1 MDVSFIM
8 SEKEKKEMK
17 IKEFCKEYSNRIDKL
32 KGDYLKENLK
42 ITTYLPFIKKDA
54 LAQNIVNATTYKFED
69 YTKEDGTTGRR
80 RTNQIQVNSTAQ
92 MLLFYRVII
101 ENYTDLEVETEGFYE
116 EYDALNESGVLFE
129 LTADFD
135 GHPSL
140 IPAKEISELRGMVD
154 LKQRDIMT
162 NQYEM
167 HSYISNQIER
177 ITEVGSV
184 VLKPVLDK
192 LATELENMDDSKIEK
207 LSKALECGLKRIK

>member
-1 MDVSFIM
+1 
-8 SEKEKKEMK
+8 MK

-101 ENYTDLEVETEGFYE
+101 ENYTNLEVETEGFYE

-129 LTADFD
+129 LTADFE

-140 IPAKEISELRGMVD
+140 IPAREISELRGMID
-154 LKQRDIMT
+154 LKQRDTMT
-162 NQYEM
+162 NQYEI

-177 ITEVGSV
+177 ITEVGSI

-207 LSKALECGLKRIK
+207 LSKVLEKGLKRIK

>member
-1 MDVSFIM
+1 
-8 SEKEKKEMK
+8 MK

-32 KGDYLKENLK
+32 KSDYLKENLK

-207 LSKALECGLKRIK
+207 LSKALERGLKMVK

>member
-1 MDVSFIM
+1 
-8 SEKEKKEMK
+8 MK

-32 KGDYLKENLK
+32 KDGYLKENLK

-69 YTKEDGTTGRR
+69 YTNEDGTTGRR

-101 ENYTDLEVETEGFYE
+101 ENYTNLEVETEGFYE

-129 LTADFD
+129 LTADFE

-154 LKQRDIMT
+154 LKQRDTMT
-162 NQYEM
+162 NQYEI

-192 LATELENMDDSKIEK
+192 LATELENMDDGKIEK
-207 LSKALECGLKRIK
+207 LSKALERGLKRIK

>member
-1 MDVSFIM
+1 MA
-8 SEKEKKEMK
+8 K
-17 IKEFCKEYSNRIDKL
+17 IKEFCENYKNRATDKL
-32 KGDYLKENLK
+32 KNDYLKENLE

-69 YTKEDGTTGRR
+69 YIREDGTTGRR

-101 ENYTDLEVETEGFYE
+101 ENYTNLEVETEGFYE

-129 LTADFD
+129 LTADFE

-140 IPAKEISELRGMVD
+140 IPASEISELRGMVD

-162 NQYEM
+162 NQYEI

-177 ITEVGSV
+177 ITEVGSI

-207 LSKALECGLKRIK
+207 LSKALERGLKRIK

>member
-1 MDVSFIM
+1 MT
-8 SEKEKKEMK
+8 

-54 LAQNIVNATTYKFED
+54 LAQSIIDATMYKFED

-80 RTNQIQVNSTAQ
+80 KTNQIQVNSTAQ

-129 LTADFD
+129 LTADFE

-140 IPAKEISELRGMVD
+140 IPAKEISELRGMIKM
-154 LKQRDIMT
+154 KQEDEIFNT
-162 NQYEM
+162 TEIHN
-167 HSYISNQIER
+167 YISSQVER
-177 ITEVGSV
+177 FTTLG
-184 VLKPVLDK
+184 
-192 LATELENMDDSKIEK
+192 
-207 LSKALECGLKRIK
+207 

>member
-1 MDVSFIM
+1 MATV
-8 SEKEKKEMK
+8 KQ
-17 IKEFCKEYSNRIDKL
+17 FCKEYSNRIDKL

-129 LTADFD
+129 LTADFE

-162 NQYEM
+162 NQYEI

-192 LATELENMDDSKIEK
+192 LATELENMDEKDIEK
-207 LSKALECGLKRIK
+207 LSKALERGLKRIK

>member
-1 MDVSFIM
+1 MA
-8 SEKEKKEMK
+8 K
-17 IKEFCKEYSNRIDKL
+17 IKEFCENYKNRATDKL

-80 RTNQIQVNSTAQ
+80 RTNQIQINSTAQ

-129 LTADFD
+129 LTADFE

-140 IPAKEISELRGMVD
+140 IPAKEISELRGMID

-162 NQYEM
+162 NQYEI

-192 LATELENMDDSKIEK
+192 LATELENMDEEKIEK
-207 LSKALECGLKRIK
+207 LSNKVEKLLKRVK

>member
-1 MDVSFIM
+1 
-8 SEKEKKEMK
+8 MK

-54 LAQNIVNATTYKFED
+54 LAQNIINATTYKFEN
-69 YTKEDGTTGRR
+69 YTNEDGTTGRR

-140 IPAKEISELRGMVD
+140 IPAREISELRGMID

-162 NQYEM
+162 NQYEI

-207 LSKALECGLKRIK
+207 LSKALERGLKRIK

>member
-1 MDVSFIM
+1 
-8 SEKEKKEMK
+8 MK

-32 KGDYLKENLK
+32 KSDYLKENLK
-42 ITTYLPFIKKDA
+42 ITPYISFIKKDA
-54 LAQNIVNATTYKFED
+54 LAQNIVNTTTYKFED
-69 YTKEDGTTGRR
+69 YTKEDGTIGRR
-80 RTNQIQVNSTAQ
+80 RTNQIQINSTAQ

-129 LTADFD
+129 LTADFE
-135 GHPSL
+135 GHPSI
-140 IPAKEISELRGMVD
+140 IPASEISELRGMIE

-162 NQYEM
+162 NQYEI

-192 LATELENMDDSKIEK
+192 LATELENMDEKDIEK
-207 LSKALECGLKRIK
+207 LSKILERGLKRIK

>member
-1 MDVSFIM
+1 
-8 SEKEKKEMK
+8 MK

-32 KGDYLKENLK
+32 KEDYLKENLK

-129 LTADFD
+129 LTADFE

-140 IPAKEISELRGMVD
+140 IPAREISELRGMVD

-162 NQYEM
+162 NQYEI

-177 ITEVGSV
+177 ITEVGSI

-207 LSKALECGLKRIK
+207 LSKVLEKGLKRIK

>member
-1 MDVSFIM
+1 
-8 SEKEKKEMK
+8 MK

-129 LTADFD
+129 LTADFE

-140 IPAKEISELRGMVD
+140 IPAREISELRGMID

-162 NQYEM
+162 NQYEI

-184 VLKPVLDK
+184 ILKPVLDK
-192 LATELENMDDSKIEK
+192 LTTELENMDDSKIEK
-207 LSKALECGLKRIK
+207 FTNKVDKLLKRVK

>member
-1 MDVSFIM
+1 
-8 SEKEKKEMK
+8 MK

-129 LTADFD
+129 LTADFE

-140 IPAKEISELRGMVD
+140 IPAREISELRGMVD

-162 NQYEM
+162 NQYEI

-207 LSKALECGLKRIK
+207 LSKALEKGLKRIK

>member
-1 MDVSFIM
+1 MRI
-8 SEKEKKEMK
+8 KEKKEMK

-92 MLLFYRVII
+92 MLLFYRIII

-129 LTADFD
+129 LTADFE

-140 IPAKEISELRGMVD
+140 IPANEISELRGMID

-162 NQYEM
+162 NQYEI

-192 LATELENMDDSKIEK
+192 LATELEDMDDSKIEK
-207 LSKALECGLKRIK
+207 LSKVLERGLKRIK

>member
-1 MDVSFIM
+1 
-8 SEKEKKEMK
+8 MK

-69 YTKEDGTTGRR
+69 YTKGDGTIGRR

-129 LTADFD
+129 LTADFE

-140 IPAKEISELRGMVD
+140 IPAKEISELRGIID

-162 NQYEM
+162 NQYEI

-177 ITEVGSV
+177 ITEVGSI

-207 LSKALECGLKRIK
+207 LSKALERGLKRIK

>member
-1 MDVSFIM
+1 MDTV
-8 SEKEKKEMK
+8 KQ
-17 IKEFCKEYSNRIDKL
+17 FCKEYSNRIDKL

-129 LTADFD
+129 LTADFE

-140 IPAKEISELRGMVD
+140 IPAKEISELRGMIE

-162 NQYEM
+162 NQYEI

-192 LATELENMDDSKIEK
+192 LATELENMDEKDIEK
-207 LSKALECGLKRIK
+207 LSKTLERGLKRIK

>member
-1 MDVSFIM
+1 
-8 SEKEKKEMK
+8 MK

-129 LTADFD
+129 LTADFE

-140 IPAKEISELRGMVD
+140 IPAREISELRGMVD

-162 NQYEM
+162 NQYEI

-177 ITEVGSV
+177 ITQVGSV

-207 LSKALECGLKRIK
+207 FANNVEKLLKRVK

>member
-1 MDVSFIM
+1 
-8 SEKEKKEMK
+8 MK

-69 YTKEDGTTGRR
+69 YTKEDGTIGRR

-129 LTADFD
+129 LTADFE
-135 GHPSL
+135 GHPSI

-162 NQYEM
+162 NQYEI

-184 VLKPVLDK
+184 TLKPVLDK
-192 LATELENMDDSKIEK
+192 LATELENMDEKDIEK
-207 LSKALECGLKRIK
+207 LSKALERGLKRVK

>member
-1 MDVSFIM
+1 
-8 SEKEKKEMK
+8 MK

-69 YTKEDGTTGRR
+69 YTKEDGSTGRR

-129 LTADFD
+129 LTADFE

-140 IPAKEISELRGMVD
+140 IPAKEISELRGMID

-162 NQYEM
+162 NQYEI

-177 ITEVGSV
+177 ITEVGSI

-207 LSKALECGLKRIK
+207 LSKALERGLKRVK

>member
-1 MDVSFIM
+1 MATV
-8 SEKEKKEMK
+8 KQ
-17 IKEFCKEYSNRIDKL
+17 FCKEYSNRIDKL
-32 KGDYLKENLK
+32 KSDYLKENLK
-42 ITTYLPFIKKDA
+42 ITTYIPFIKKDA

-69 YTKEDGTTGRR
+69 YTNEDGTTGRR

-129 LTADFD
+129 LTADFE

-140 IPAKEISELRGMVD
+140 IPASEISELRGMID
-154 LKQRDIMT
+154 LKQRDTMT
-162 NQYEM
+162 NQYEI

-177 ITEVGSV
+177 VSTILGVT
-184 VLKPVLDK
+184 LKPVLEK
-192 LATELENMDDSKIEK
+192 ISEQIENMSEEDVEKFANKFEK
-207 LSKALECGLKRIK
+207 LLKRVK

>member
-1 MDVSFIM
+1 
-8 SEKEKKEMK
+8 MK
-17 IKEFCKEYSNRIDKL
+17 VKEFCKEYSNRIDKL

-42 ITTYLPFIKKDA
+42 ITPYLPFIKKDA
-54 LAQNIVNATTYKFED
+54 LAQNIINATTYKFED

-80 RTNQIQVNSTAQ
+80 KTNQIQVNSTAQ

-129 LTADFD
+129 LTADFE

-140 IPAKEISELRGMVD
+140 IPAREISELRGMVD

-162 NQYEM
+162 NQYEI

-207 LSKALECGLKRIK
+207 LSKALERGLKRIK

>member
-1 MDVSFIM
+1 MA
-8 SEKEKKEMK
+8 K
-17 IKEFCKEYSNRIDKL
+17 IKEFCENYKNRATDKL
-32 KGDYLKENLK
+32 KGDYLKENMK

-69 YTKEDGTTGRR
+69 YTNEDGTTGRR
-80 RTNQIQVNSTAQ
+80 RTNQIQINSTAQ

-101 ENYTDLEVETEGFYE
+101 ENYTDLEVETDGFYE

-154 LKQRDIMT
+154 LKQRDAMT
-162 NQYEM
+162 NQYET
-167 HSYISNQIER
+167 HNFISNQVER
-177 ITEVGSV
+177 FGTLIGVT
-184 VLKPVLDK
+184 LKPVLEK
-192 LATELENMDDSKIEK
+192 ISEQIENMSEEDVEKFTNKFEK
-207 LSKALECGLKRIK
+207 LLKRIK

>member
-1 MDVSFIM
+1 MRI
-8 SEKEKKEMK
+8 KEKKEMK

-32 KGDYLKENLK
+32 KGDYLKENIK
-42 ITTYLPFIKKDA
+42 ITPYISFIKKDA

-140 IPAKEISELRGMVD
+140 IPAKEISELRGMIKM
-154 LKQRDIMT
+154 KQEDEIFNRTEIH
-162 NQYEM
+162 N
-167 HSYISNQIER
+167 YITER
-177 ITEVGSV
+177 IDRFSNLANVISKPIMDIITER
-184 VLKPVLDK
+184 
-192 LATELENMDDSKIEK
+192 LENETNEKSSNNTDDY
-207 LSKALECGLKRIK
+207 LEVVK

>member
-1 MDVSFIM
+1 MATV
-8 SEKEKKEMK
+8 KQ
-17 IKEFCKEYSNRIDKL
+17 FCKEYSNRIDKL

-129 LTADFD
+129 LTADFE

-140 IPAKEISELRGMVD
+140 IPAREISELRGMID

-162 NQYEM
+162 NQYEI

-192 LATELENMDDSKIEK
+192 LATELENMDESKIEK
-207 LSKALECGLKRIK
+207 LSNKVEKLLKKVK

>member
-1 MDVSFIM
+1 MT
-8 SEKEKKEMK
+8 
-17 IKEFCKEYSNRIDKL
+17 IKEFCREYSNRVDKL
-32 KGDYLKENLK
+32 KRDYLKENLK

-54 LAQNIVNATTYKFED
+54 LAQNIVNATTYRFEN

-80 RTNQIQVNSTAQ
+80 KTNQIQINSTAQ

-101 ENYTDLEVETEGFYE
+101 ENYTNLEVETEGFYE

-129 LTADFD
+129 LTADFE

-140 IPAKEISELRGMVD
+140 IPAKEISELRGMID

-162 NQYEM
+162 NQYEI
-167 HSYISNQIER
+167 HAYISNQIER
-177 ITEVGSV
+177 ITEIGSI

-192 LATELENMDDSKIEK
+192 LATELESMDDSKIEK
-207 LSKALECGLKRIK
+207 LSKVLENRLKRIK

>member
-1 MDVSFIM
+1 
-8 SEKEKKEMK
+8 MK

-69 YTKEDGTTGRR
+69 YTKEDGTPGRR
-80 RTNQIQVNSTAQ
+80 RINQIQVNSTAQ

-129 LTADFD
+129 LTADFE

-140 IPAKEISELRGMVD
+140 IPAREISELRGMID
-154 LKQRDIMT
+154 LKQRDTMT
-162 NQYEM
+162 NQYEI

-192 LATELENMDDSKIEK
+192 LATELENIDDEKIEK
-207 LSKALECGLKRIK
+207 LSKALERGLKRIK

>member
-1 MDVSFIM
+1 MA
-8 SEKEKKEMK
+8 K
-17 IKEFCKEYSNRIDKL
+17 IKEFCENYKNRATNKL
-32 KGDYLKENLK
+32 KEDYLKENLK

-92 MLLFYRVII
+92 MLLFYRVVI

-129 LTADFD
+129 LTADFE

-140 IPAKEISELRGMVD
+140 IPAREISELRGMID

-162 NQYEM
+162 NQYEI

-177 ITEVGSV
+177 ITEVGSI

-192 LATELENMDDSKIEK
+192 LATELENMDDGKIEN
-207 LSKALECGLKRIK
+207 LSKALERGLKRIK

>member
-1 MDVSFIM
+1 
-8 SEKEKKEMK
+8 MK

-32 KGDYLKENLK
+32 KGDYLKENIK
-42 ITTYLPFIKKDA
+42 ITPYISFIKKDA

-129 LTADFD
+129 LTADFE

-140 IPAKEISELRGMVD
+140 IPANEISELRGMVD

-162 NQYEM
+162 NQYEI

-207 LSKALECGLKRIK
+207 LSKALERGLKRIK

>member
-1 MDVSFIM
+1 M
-8 SEKEKKEMK
+8 
-17 IKEFCKEYSNRIDKL
+17 
-32 KGDYLKENLK
+32 
-42 ITTYLPFIKKDA
+42 
-54 LAQNIVNATTYKFED
+54 AQNIVNATTYKFED

-80 RTNQIQVNSTAQ
+80 RTNQIQVSSTAQ
-92 MLLFYRVII
+92 MLLFYRVVI

-129 LTADFD
+129 LTADFE

-140 IPAKEISELRGMVD
+140 IPAREISELRGMVD

-162 NQYEM
+162 NQYEI

-177 ITEVGSV
+177 ITEVGSI

-207 LSKALECGLKRIK
+207 LSKALERGLKRIK

>member
-1 MDVSFIM
+1 
-8 SEKEKKEMK
+8 MK

-69 YTKEDGTTGRR
+69 CTKEDGTTGRR

-129 LTADFD
+129 LTADFE

-140 IPAKEISELRGMVD
+140 IPAREISELRGMID

-162 NQYEM
+162 NQYEI

-192 LATELENMDDSKIEK
+192 LATELENMDEKDIEK
-207 LSKALECGLKRIK
+207 LSKILERGLKRIK